1 MFHGCPKFTATSRQD
16 YNRRCFGC
24 LVPQPRTEVKR
35 EAGDSR
41 SIHIDGHSG
50 TAPRCCKP
58 DDSGYMPLRDV
69 VRTGRCRERTTA
81 SQKTGPKLWFGIPR
95 GGVKPAV
102 WFQGSFIFLAQATCI
117 VADVFAR
124 PHSSPTGFSSI
135 AACNRVRFFAV
146 GLA

>member
-1 MFHGCPKFTATSRQD
+1 M
-16 YNRRCFGC
+16 
-24 LVPQPRTEVKR
+24 KR

-102 WFQGSFIFLAQATCI
+102 WFQGGFIFLAQATCI

>member
-1 MFHGCPKFTATSRQD
+1 MFHGFPKFTATSRQD
-16 YNRRCFGC
+16 YNRRCFGF

-41 SIHIDGHSG
+41 SIHIDGYSG

-102 WFQGSFIFLAQATCI
+102 WFQGGFLFLAQATCT

-135 AACNRVRFFAV
+135 AA
-146 GLA
+146 

>member
-1 MFHGCPKFTATSRQD
+1 MFYGLPKFTVRSRQD

-24 LVPQPRTEVKR
+24 LVPRPRTEVKR

-50 TAPRCCKP
+50 TAPRCCRP
-58 DDSGYMPLRDV
+58 DDSGNTPLCEISCMGRRRK
-69 VRTGRCRERTTA
+69 RTKA

-102 WFQGSFIFLAQATCI
+102 WFQGSFLFLAQATCI

-124 PHSSPTGFSSI
+124 PHSSPTGFSSF
-135 AACNRVRFFAV
+135 AA
-146 GLA
+146 

>member
-1 MFHGCPKFTATSRQD
+1 MFHGLPKFTATSRQD

-102 WFQGSFIFLAQATCI
+102 WFQGGFLFLAQATCI